1 MKVFK
6 FGGAS
11 VKDVGGIKNLAKIV
25 KQFSREKLVVIIS
38 AMGKT
43 TNALEEILR
52 LCIANKSYENEL
64 NAMKR
69 YHFSVMDSLFE
80 KSDIIFNAVE
90 SVFTELDTALKS
102 GLNHQSKEAF
112 YDRIVSKGEILS
124 TKINQRYLEKV
135 GVTSVWIDA
144 RDFIITDNI
153 FSEAT
158 VDWKQTKNKTTRTF
172 PDIVKNKVIV
182 TQGFIGGTQN
192 GQTTTLGREGSDFS
206 AAIFASCLDATSV
219 TIWKDVAGILNADP
233 KISSN
238 AVKFEQ
244 LDYREA
250 AEMTYYGAT
259 VIHPKTIK
267 PLANQNIPLYVKS
280 FENPHATGTEIN
292 EVHSHKP
299 IPSFIYKFEQ
309 TLLSFGVKDF
319 TFIDEKNL
327 SLIFNAFSDLNIKIN
342 LMQSSA
348 ITVSI
353 CTNHDTEK
361 IETLVSKLKN
371 HFDIRY
377 NTGLTL
383 ITVKNYFHDEPSI
396 QQVCQGKKIL
406 LEQKSRHNFQ
416 VLVL

>member
-11 VKDVGGIKNLAKIV
+11 VKDEGGIKNLAEIV
-25 KQFSREKLVVIIS
+25 KQFSGPKLVVIIS

-52 LCIANKSYENEL
+52 LCIANKNYENEL
-64 NAMKR
+64 NELKT
-69 YHFSVMDSLFE
+69 YHFSIMQSLFE
-80 KSDIIFNAVE
+80 KGDIVFNSVKNVFAVLD
-90 SVFTELDTALKS
+90 SELKL
-102 GLNHQSKEAF
+102 GLNEENKEAL
-112 YDRIVSKGEILS
+112 YDSVISKGEMLS
-124 TKINQRYLEKV
+124 TKINQRYLENK
-135 GVTSVWIDA
+135 GITSTWIDA
-144 RDFIITDNI
+144 SDFIITDTL

-158 VDWKQTKNKTTRTF
+158 VDWTETKNRINSII
-172 PDIVKNKVIV
+172 PDILENKIIV
-182 TQGFIGGTQN
+182 TQGFIGGTKD
-192 GQTTTLGREGSDFS
+192 GKTTTLGREGSDFS
-206 AAIFASCLDATSV
+206 AAIFAACLGASSV

-233 KISSN
+233 KLIKD
-238 AVKFEQ
+238 AIKFEQ
-244 LDYREA
+244 LDYHEA

-267 PLANQNIPLYVKS
+267 PLANKNIPLYVKS
-280 FENPHATGTEIN
+280 FEDPQASGTEIN

-327 SLIFNAFSDLNIKIN
+327 GLIFNAFSDLNIKIN
-342 LMQSSA
+342 LMQTSA
-348 ITVSI
+348 ISVSI
-353 CTNHDTEK
+353 CTNHHTEK
-361 IETLVSKLKN
+361 LKKLMEKLKN
-371 HFDIRY
+371 HFDIHY
-377 NTGLTL
+377 NSGLTL
-383 ITVKNYFHDEPSI
+383 ITVKNYFYDEKSI
-396 QQVCQGKKIL
+396 AKISRGKEII